1 MITEEKI
8 KEAKE
13 IIEAAFESL
22 RANVNYDAENG
33 YNNPPEGYCTNGSV
47 VLEYLIGLTDMAE
60 VLGAITEKEG
70 SEYIKRLDDE
80 YDLADRRE

>member
-13 IIEAAFESL
+13 IIEVAFENL
-22 RANVNYDAENG
+22 RAQVNYDAENG
-33 YNNPPEGYCTNGSV
+33 YNKAPEGYCTNGCV
-47 VLEYLIGLTDMAE
+47 VLEYLIGLTDMAQ
-60 VLGAITEKEG
+60 VLGAITEEEG